1 MKHLKLFSVLLAMLF
16 AMPVLTGCSDD
27 DEEPLENL
35 NAPEA
40 SLLIGTFKDSSVILK
55 LKSDNSGGWY
65 LATNPAINDGLFTW
79 NYNATT
85 HELYL
90 YDVDS
95 GELDE
100 VLKVWNITTTYIRF
114 SYFSEDEKRTLYR
127 IEE

>member
-1 MKHLKLFSVLLAMLF
+1 MKYLKLFSVLLAMLF
-16 AMPVLTGCSDD
+16 TMPVITSCSDD
-27 DEEPLENL
+27 EEEPLENL
-35 NAPEA
+35 NTNKA
-40 SLLIGTFKDSSVILK
+40 SLLIGTWLDSSVILK

-65 LATNPAINDGLFTW
+65 LATNPTINDGLFTW

-100 VLKVWNITTTYIRF
+100 VLKVWDITTTYIKF
-114 SYFSEDEKRTLYR
+114 SFFSEDEKRTLYR
-127 IEE
+127 VEN